1 MMYKYKFPQFQTFDP
16 YDWFC
21 GPGSHIMN
29 YIWMFFEKIYLNKT
43 KKKDHHVIDSRI
55 YFHLKC
61 TIQSNS
67 IILNSIIVDI
77 QKTVS
82 LLKKD

>member
-1 MMYKYKFPQFQTFDP
+1 
-16 YDWFC
+16 
-21 GPGSHIMN
+21 
-29 YIWMFFEKIYLNKT
+29 MFFEKIYLNKT
-43 KKKDHHVIDSRI
+43 NKKEDHHVINSRI
-55 YFHLKC
+55 YFPLKC

-67 IILNSIIVDI
+67 IILNNIIVDI